1 MEMIKSPILL
11 LVYKQWVKLGMPTGK
26 TYDDISFPIAFA
38 SDVYQIIP
46 IDWDTA
52 NITTAKEYV
61 FTIAD
66 GKVTLTGA
74 RIVANAS
81 VGYYKALIIGK

>member
-1 MEMIKSPILL
+1 MLTSVLMVEIILL
-11 LVYKQWVKLGMPTGK
+11 LEFRQWVKLGMPTGK

-52 NITTAKEYV
+52 NITTANKLMDTE
-61 FTIAD
+61 
-66 GKVTLTGA
+66 
-74 RIVANAS
+74 
-81 VGYYKALIIGK
+81 